1 MSRFSFFVFALLL
14 GSFAILGQVAVDTFL
29 PAMPAIAK
37 GLDTDV
43 GAVQMALAAIFL
55 GMGLGQLIH
64 GPLSD
69 RFGRKPIIMSALGV
83 YLISCIAS
91 AWAADVETL
100 IAWRFVQGLAAAAGR
115 QLTNASA
122 RDLLDFEALGKM
134 LSYVLV
140 VAALSAVIAPIAAG
154 HLSEAFG
161 WRSVFFYQAGL
172 AIVVFVLVGLFFTET
187 LKQKNPDALSISGL
201 LGNYREILGSPVFVG
216 YSVLG
221 GIALGELAAFHS
233 TSPQFLIHGF
243 GLSPASY
250 GYLFAI
256 VMIGHLIGAWGAG
269 RLVERMGIQNVLLAG
284 TLIFVVSALIML
296 FPALANIRHWSVVIP
311 PMALLMVGFSFA
323 LPQAAAAALSPFPRI
338 AGTAAS
344 LAGFVQSL
352 IGAATVALLS
362 FFDHQTQLPLAIT
375 LCVLGLAGLVLGE
388 VLRHWAPATRAK
400 R

>member
-1 MSRFSFFVFALLL
+1 MAAMSRFSFFVFALLL

-134 LSYVLV
+134 PSYVLV

-154 HLSEAFG
+154 HLS
-161 WRSVFFYQAGL
+161 
-172 AIVVFVLVGLFFTET
+172 
-187 LKQKNPDALSISGL
+187 
-201 LGNYREILGSPVFVG
+201 
-216 YSVLG
+216 
-221 GIALGELAAFHS
+221 
-233 TSPQFLIHGF
+233 
-243 GLSPASY
+243 
-250 GYLFAI
+250 
-256 VMIGHLIGAWGAG
+256 
-269 RLVERMGIQNVLLAG
+269 
-284 TLIFVVSALIML
+284 
-296 FPALANIRHWSVVIP
+296 
-311 PMALLMVGFSFA
+311 
-323 LPQAAAAALSPFPRI
+323 
-338 AGTAAS
+338 
-344 LAGFVQSL
+344 
-352 IGAATVALLS
+352 
-362 FFDHQTQLPLAIT
+362 
-375 LCVLGLAGLVLGE
+375 
-388 VLRHWAPATRAK
+388 
-400 R
+400 